1 VAVLLDAD
9 SPFPDEFDLSK
20 TTAGFLR
27 QVEDRQSFH
36 QAIKD
41 DCQNEVKK
49 FIKYHPLLKL
59 AYDSSNQSALMTAF
73 KAGQYELYA
82 LLQSEG
88 LCAGKNEEP
97 SLEIEGLTSEQKTRL
112 KQAN

>member
-1 VAVLLDAD
+1 
-9 SPFPDEFDLSK
+9 
-20 TTAGFLR
+20 
-27 QVEDRQSFH
+27 
-36 QAIKD
+36 
-41 DCQNEVKK
+41 
-49 FIKYHPLLKL
+49 
-59 AYDSSNQSALMTAF
+59 MTAF